1 MIRLTSLFFIAI
13 ALTVPV
19 LSQTS
24 LKAGTSAPVFSGT
37 SLDEKPYNLEDLRG
51 SVVVVTFWSTKCL
64 ICHGEL
70 PKLSRATASYDAKK
84 VVFLALSMENET
96 KVAAY
101 LQKNPLN
108 FQVLPNS
115 LGTLLKYADRDKA
128 GNLDMGFP
136 SFFVIDQ
143 EGVIRHRASGYGK
156 TSGLESVIGKLTAK

>member
-1 MIRLTSLFFIAI
+1 MIRITSLLFITI
-13 ALTVPV
+13 ALTASV

-24 LKAGTSAPVFSGT
+24 LKPGTPAPSFSGT
-37 SLDEKPYNLEDLRG
+37 TLDGKAYNLDDLRG

-70 PKLSRATASYDAKK
+70 PKLSRTTASYDSKK
-84 VVFLALSMENET
+84 VVFLALSMENDA
-96 KVAAY
+96 KVGAY

-108 FQVLPNS
+108 FQTMPNS

-156 TSGLESVIGKLTAK
+156 TSGLESAIGKLGAK